1 MVTKSDKERVV
12 DELKEKFSK
21 AKSVFNTKQLG
32 LSVAQIT
39 ELRDNVRDLKAEFK
53 IAKNTLFRK
62 AAEGTDFEDLTSN
75 LTGPTAFLF
84 CYDDEVAPAAKIKDF
99 SKDNDDKVNLETCFV
114 DGQVLDK
121 EGTQKVLN
129 LPAKE
134 VLLSQIAGM
143 LVQPT
148 SQIAGLLTTS
158 ASEIASIM
166 GQAKEKG
173 EGDKQ
178 LKDLAA

>member
-1 MVTKSDKERVV
+1 MVTKNDKERVV
-12 DELKEKFSK
+12 DELKDKFSR

-32 LSVAQIT
+32 LSVEQIT
-39 ELRDNVRDLKAEFK
+39 TLRNDIRSLEAEFK

-62 AAEGTDFEDLTSN
+62 AAEGTDFEDLTKDLN
-75 LTGPTAFLF
+75 GPTAFLF
-84 CYDDEVAPAAKIKDF
+84 CYADEVAPAAKVKDF
-99 SKDNDDKVNLETCFV
+99 SKDNEDKVNLETCFV

-121 EGTQKVLN
+121 DGTQKVLN

-148 SQIAGLLTTS
+148 SQIAGMLTQS

-166 GQAKEKG
+166 DQAKDKG
-173 EGDKQ
+173 AGETQ
-178 LKDLAA
+178 LKDLKA